1 MLYKMKIYLNIL
13 IIMNLYLVKNVYQQ
27 YYQMYL
33 IKMLQHLEKHMIII
47 FHIQNKI
54 NY

>member
-13 IIMNLYLVKNVYQQ
+13 IIMNLYQVKNVYQQ

-33 IKMLQHLEKHMIII
+33 IKMQQHLEKHMIII